1 MASND
6 TDIQLRIRAA
16 VEGLA
21 EISKLITE
29 VDTLGGE
36 TESSSEQVGSLGDEL
51 QRLGEQNATLTQF
64 ANLKRSTAD
73 LGEGL
78 EQARSRAT
86 GMGKAL
92 ADVKKELTASNAAYS
107 ASRQETERLAAAHAE
122 AKAKV
127 DLLRQANS
135 DATTVTREQRQ
146 ALKDARDQVRQL
158 GEQYKTSASQ
168 SNELKRGLESTDKAL
183 RQQTREFTSA
193 RREVQTLDAQYQRQ
207 SGTLNGLRRSLTD
220 AGINTR
226 QLASEQKRLET
237 ASQQAASQIGYL
249 KNQLTGQAG
258 ALRSTTTGLSDYSTK
273 ARQAGERTEQLQQS
287 VQSGGSSWRDFIG
300 RITGAA
306 AAYFSFD
313 QLISRATGMIRTAD
327 EMERLSVSLNS
338 VEGSAAAGQQ
348 ALSWLQEFNEK
359 TPFQLNQITSA
370 FIKAKNFGLD
380 PYNGVLQAAADY
392 TAKTAGTYQDL
403 EGVITALGQA
413 YTKGKLQAEEMNQL
427 NERSVP
433 AAQLLARE
441 MGKTTDEIIAMASA
455 GELGRSEI
463 ELLIK
468 AMGED
473 AAGASAAMSQTFSG
487 IWSNFQDQ
495 ISKVEL
501 AVANAGIFDYIKTEL
516 SSVTSQIK
524 TAAAD
529 SSLAA
534 WAREVSDGLKV
545 GVAGLREFAQDLVEW
560 RGAIALAVKAW
571 AAMKVVQWSNELLTF
586 ANLLKTR
593 VAPDA
598 RQAGDAMAELAKK
611 GGKVG
616 GIFGGITLGSASAY
630 AALALLA
637 YEGGK
642 GLVKLAQDA
651 GTWAAKMGEAGDI
664 EQRVA
669 EQSRAFFNQ
678 LQRQGM
684 TTMAQFD
691 QYKDVQILTAQE
703 VANLSAVERTAYE
716 QRLKGHREY
725 LTGQLQ
731 VQKALEA
738 SGLKAEAMQY
748 QADAALA
755 SMRQGFTN
763 LTAAA
768 ELTAQT
774 MDARSRPAVL
784 NLISSF
790 DQLKAK
796 GTESASAINTL
807 FANLQLG
814 DPTSLQNLGLAF
826 DVLKE
831 QGKVTQTEID
841 AGLRKSLQDMSLQDL
856 EVLKVQSMAA
866 FDTMKQ
872 GAVDTAQVTESV
884 LAEKLRRLGVDYQ
897 ELQTGIDAVGR
908 TTIDTFRA
916 VATDV
921 DASSRDIAA
930 ALRAAINKADTE
942 QELTELRQMWVELGN
957 SGKVSSQEAAR
968 GLAFLD
974 EKIDQTKKKAAAIGD
989 GFNTAADQ
997 AKASA
1002 STIGA
1007 SMNVAQG
1014 EIDKLKKEIERLKAV
1029 LAGLQAGGGVKPPV
1043 DGEVVEKVEQATY
1056 SMVQFANAVVSANEL
1071 SGMSLDQLKEKQ
1083 AEYQSIIER
1092 SREYLHKSN
1101 NEWWSDQVK
1110 EQLLAQEQNETLTA
1124 RIIKIKELE
1133 AALSSA
1139 KAPSEELIASAES
1152 ALTNVGQ
1159 LGESNLAGLRAA
1171 LDAAKQKMDSL
1182 SDSASSTLNSLQD
1195 EMDRY
1200 NQQFDDI
1207 EQRRYQNQIDD
1218 LQAKLA
1224 QAQAAGNATAVAD
1237 LQQAIKLAEQ
1247 LHQVKMQQIQKEQ
1260 LASANSGSSSNASAP
1275 AYSGPT
1281 VKQSSGKQV
1290 TINLKTPT
1298 GDAQVQSDE
1307 ENLDAL
1313 LKLLKQQGL
1322 RS

>member
-51 QRLGEQNATLTQF
+51 QRLGEQNATLAQF
-64 ANLKRSTAD
+64 ANLKRSTAE

-78 EQARSRAT
+78 QEARTRAT

-92 ADVKKELTASNAAYS
+92 ADAKKELTASNAAYS
-107 ASRQETERLAAAHAE
+107 ASRQETERLATANAE

-135 DATTVTREQRQ
+135 EATTVTKEQRQ
-146 ALKDARDQVRQL
+146 ALKDAREQVRLL
-158 GEQYKTSASQ
+158 GAQYKESSSQ
-168 SNELKRGLESTDKAL
+168 TNELKRGLESSEKAL
-183 RQQTREFTSA
+183 RQQTREFSTA
-193 RREVQTLDAQYQRQ
+193 RREVQSLDGQYQKQ
-207 SGTLNGLRRSLTD
+207 NGTLNGLRRALTD
-220 AGINTR
+220 AGIDTR
-226 QLASEQKRLET
+226 KLASEQKRVEA
-237 ASQQAASQIGYL
+237 ASQQAASQITYL

-258 ALRSTTTGLSDYSTK
+258 ALRTNASGLTEYSQKAKQAEQSTDSLH
-273 ARQAGERTEQLQQS
+273 QS

-313 QLISRATGMIRTAD
+313 QLIARTTGMIRTAD

-338 VEGSAAAGQQ
+338 VEGSAAAGQK
-348 ALSWLQEFNEK
+348 ALSWLQTFNEK
-359 TPFQLNQITSA
+359 TPFQLNQITTA

-433 AAQLLARE
+433 AAQLLASA

-455 GELGRSEI
+455 GELGRAEI

-468 AMGED
+468 AMGQD
-473 AAGASAAMSQTFSG
+473 AAGASEAMSQTFSG

-501 AVANAGIFDYIKTEL
+501 AVANAGIFDYIKNEL
-516 SSVTSQIK
+516 AGVTSQIK
-524 TAAAD
+524 AAAAD
-529 SSLAA
+529 GSLAA

-545 GVAGLREFAQDLVEW
+545 GVAGLREFVLGLVEW

-571 AAMKVVQWSNELLTF
+571 AAMKVVQWSTDLLTF
-586 ANLLKTR
+586 ADVLKNR

-598 RQAGDAMAELAKK
+598 KKAGDELAGMAKK
-611 GGKVG
+611 GKGVG
-616 GIFGGITLGSASAY
+616 GIFGGISLGTAAAY
-630 AALALLA
+630 AALATLA

-642 GLVKLAQDA
+642 GLVKLAEDA
-651 GTWAAKMGEAGDI
+651 GVWAAKMGEAGEI

-691 QYKDVQILTAQE
+691 EFKNVQILSAQE
-703 VANLSAVERTAYE
+703 VANLSAVERAAYE

-755 SMRQGFTN
+755 SMRQGFAN
-763 LTAAA
+763 LSAAA

-774 MDARSRPAVL
+774 LDARSRPAVL

-807 FANLQLG
+807 FTNLQLG
-814 DPTSLQNLGLAF
+814 EPTSLQNLGLAF
-826 DVLKE
+826 ETLKD
-831 QGKVTQTEID
+831 QGKLTQTEID

-866 FDTMKQ
+866 FETMK
-872 GAVDTAQVTESV
+872 GGVISTAQVTESV
-884 LAEKLRRLGVDYQ
+884 LAEKLRRLGLDYQ

-908 TTIDTFRA
+908 ATIDTFRA
-916 VATDV
+916 IATD
-921 DASSRDIAA
+921 ASATSVEIAA
-930 ALRAAINKADTE
+930 SMKAAVNKADTA
-942 QELTELRQMWVELGN
+942 QELEELRKIWAQLGQA
-957 SGKVSSQEAAR
+957 GKLSSQEQAR
-968 GLAFLD
+968 GLGFLD
-974 EKIDQTKKKAAAIGD
+974 EKIRDTRRKAAEIGD
-989 GFNTAADQ
+989 GFNTAADKS
-997 AKASA
+997 KAAADTMKESLKGVQQEAQKTKSDVEDTMA
-1002 STIGA
+1002 SVNA
-1007 SMNVAQG
+1007 MNSSSGRG
-1014 EIDKLKKEIERLKAV
+1014 EVTRTVNAGSFFYKTVDINQLRGNADALSNT
-1029 LAGLQAGGGVKPPV
+1029 LAGVEEELARYSQKVKDIPAYSEWSKYYGEKFQKEMEAMRAQLQKELGKAQQK
-1043 DGEVVEKVEQATY
+1043 EVEKVQLP
-1056 SMVQFANAVVSANEL
+1056 QQANASPPQVQQQN
-1071 SGMSLDQLKEKQ
+1071 DQ
-1083 AEYQSIIER
+1083 R
-1092 SREYLHKSN
+1092 R
-1101 NEWWSDQVK
+1101 
-1110 EQLLAQEQNETLTA
+1110 
-1124 RIIKIKELE
+1124 
-1133 AALSSA
+1133 
-1139 KAPSEELIASAES
+1139 
-1152 ALTNVGQ
+1152 
-1159 LGESNLAGLRAA
+1159 
-1171 LDAAKQKMDSL
+1171 
-1182 SDSASSTLNSLQD
+1182 SASDKT
-1195 EMDRY
+1195 
-1200 NQQFDDI
+1200 
-1207 EQRRYQNQIDD
+1207 
-1218 LQAKLA
+1218 
-1224 QAQAAGNATAVAD
+1224 
-1237 LQQAIKLAEQ
+1237 
-1247 LHQVKMQQIQKEQ
+1247 
-1260 LASANSGSSSNASAP
+1260 
-1275 AYSGPT
+1275 
-1281 VKQSSGKQV
+1281 V
-1290 TINLKTPT
+1290 TIHLKTPS
-1298 GDAQVQSDE
+1298 DNVELQSDE

-1313 LKLLKQQGL
+1313 LRVLKQQGL